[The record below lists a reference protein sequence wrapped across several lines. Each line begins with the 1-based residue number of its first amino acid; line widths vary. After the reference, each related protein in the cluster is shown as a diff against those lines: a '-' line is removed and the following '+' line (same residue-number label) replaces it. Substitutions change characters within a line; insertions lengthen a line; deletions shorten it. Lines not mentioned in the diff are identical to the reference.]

1 MAAMA
6 TQPSPANANV
16 RAIDPLAV
24 LIVVPTLD
32 MGAADRGTLDL
43 VGILA
48 SAGHRPIVV
57 SRGGRLQPLVEAA
70 GGEVIQARAD
80 SQNPF
85 VMLRNAV
92 LLARLVRSRGCNVI
106 HAHGRAPAWSAF
118 LAARLTGVPFLTTWY
133 KGFREQNRF
142 KRFYNSVMARG
153 DRIVAVSDQIA
164 ELIHNRYRTPAG
176 RVVVM
181 AASVDLDRFDPAAV
195 SLERIQA
202 VRRAWGVGPQ
212 TKVILVVGR
221 LLRRKGHDVVVRAAR
236 RLKDM
241 GLKDF
246 LCVFVGDD
254 QGRSRYT
261 GELWDLVE
269 STNTADVTRLA
280 GAIDDLPAA
289 YAASTLVLSAALQEE
304 GLQRAILEAGAM
316 ARPVVVS
323 DLGAGPEL
331 VRTPPSVPEDRMTGL
346 RFAAGDDAALAASL
360 IRLFSLAP
368 DQRKAM
374 GARGREWVAAHFNS
388 RVVTD
393 ATLQLYADVARLRGR
408 ACCNPDDGVA
418 FAPQPATR
426 R

>member
-1 MAAMA
+1 
-6 TQPSPANANV
+6 
-16 RAIDPLAV
+16 
-24 LIVVPTLD
+24 
-32 MGAADRGTLDL
+32 
-43 VGILA
+43 
-48 SAGHRPIVV
+48 
-57 SRGGRLQPLVEAA
+57 
-70 GGEVIQARAD
+70 
-80 SQNPF
+80 
-85 VMLRNAV
+85 
-92 LLARLVRSRGCNVI
+92 
-106 HAHGRAPAWSAF
+106 
-118 LAARLTGVPFLTTWY
+118 
-133 KGFREQNRF
+133 
-142 KRFYNSVMARG
+142 
-153 DRIVAVSDQIA
+153 
-164 ELIHNRYRTPAG
+164 
-176 RVVVM
+176 
-181 AASVDLDRFDPAAV
+181 
-195 SLERIQA
+195 
-202 VRRAWGVGPQ
+202 
-212 TKVILVVGR
+212 
-221 LLRRKGHDVVVRAAR
+221 VVVRAAR

-331 VRTPPSVPEDRMTGL
+331 VRMTGL

-408 ACCNPDDGVA
+408 AWL
-418 FAPQPATR
+418 
-426 R
+426 